1 MKRTVTKISAGAA
14 ALVIAAGTGAATY
27 AALDGGGTT
36 TVAPASSA
44 ATAQSVKD
52 GALTIG
58 EVYDRANASA
68 VEITV
73 TTQAPA
79 QGPMG
84 SGTAQAQGSGFVYD
98 TSGHVITNA
107 HVVDGA
113 ESAKVRFADGKS
125 YDATVVG
132 VDASTDLAVH
142 KVDAPAS
149 ALHPIGL
156 ADSSQVA
163 VGDVVVAIG
172 SPFGLENSVTAGIVS
187 ALGRSMQAP
196 NGYTITGAIQT
207 DAAINHGNSGGPLL
221 DLDGKVVG
229 VNAQIESES
238 GGNDGVG
245 FAIPSSTVAS
255 IVGQIVDGGAVEHAY
270 LGVSVT
276 EATGGNGGRAARPGA
291 KRHSRREGGAA
302 GRRRRHRRRRRHGR
316 FGRGAPVG
324 DRREEAGRPRDRRLS
339 PERRASHRHR
349 DAGHE
354 AVLTGARGD
363 ATMDDETHMRDETT
377 LTRRNSLLGLGG
389 IAAAALG
396 AGGVLAALDGDDAEA
411 ASNGPAAV
419 ASGLVTCVLT
429 PEMTEGPYYLD
440 GDKLRR
446 DIREGRPGTRLDLA
460 TTVVDVSTCKPIKGG
475 LVDIWHCDA
484 GGTYS
489 GFAQEGTDGDT
500 FMRGIQRTTKTGL
513 ATFVTVYPGWYSG
526 RTVHIH
532 VQVSL
537 GGNVLHT
544 GQLFFPEALTDT
556 VYRRTPYNRRPGRD
570 TRNATDSIF
579 RNGGSKSMLKLAK
592 TKTGYA
598 ARITMGVSRS

>member
-113 ESAKVRFADGKS
+113 ESVKVRFADGKS

-132 VDASTDLAVH
+132 VDASTDLAVL

-149 ALHPIGL
+149 ALHPIEL

-196 NGYTITGAIQT
+196 NGYTITGADPDRRRDQPRQLGRP
-207 DAAINHGNSGGPLL
+207 AARPRRQGRRRQRA
-221 DLDGKVVG
+221 DRERVG
-229 VNAQIESES
+229 RQRRRRLR
-238 GGNDGVG
+238 D
-245 FAIPSSTVAS
+245 P
-255 IVGQIVDGGAVEHAY
+255 VEHRRLDRRPDRRRRRGRAR
-270 LGVSVT
+270 LPRRVRDRGDRRH
-276 EATGGNGGRAARPGA
+276 GGRAARPGA
-291 KRHSRREGGAA
+291 RAA
-302 GRRRRHRRRRRHGR
+302 
-316 FGRGAPVG
+316 APAAKAGLQAG
-324 DRREEAGRPRDRRLS
+324 DVVTAVDGDTV
-339 PERRASHRHR
+339 AS
-349 DAGHE
+349 
-354 AVLTGARGD
+354 
-363 ATMDDETHMRDETT
+363 
-377 LTRRNSLLGLGG
+377 
-389 IAAAALG
+389 AAALQS
-396 AGGVLAALDGDDAEA
+396 AIDAKKPGDRVIVDYLR
-411 ASNGPAAV
+411 NGERRT
-419 ASGLVTCVLT
+419 VTVT
-429 PEMTEGPYYLD
+429 
-440 GDKLRR
+440 
-446 DIREGRPGTRLDLA
+446 LA
-460 TTVVDVSTCKPIKGG
+460 T
-475 LVDIWHCDA
+475 
-484 GGTYS
+484 
-489 GFAQEGTDGDT
+489 
-500 FMRGIQRTTKTGL
+500 
-513 ATFVTVYPGWYSG
+513 
-526 RTVHIH
+526 
-532 VQVSL
+532 
-537 GGNVLHT
+537 
-544 GQLFFPEALTDT
+544 
-556 VYRRTPYNRRPGRD
+556 RP
-570 TRNATDSIF
+570 S
-579 RNGGSKSMLKLAK
+579 
-592 TKTGYA
+592 
-598 ARITMGVSRS
+598 

>member
-1 MKRTVTKISAGAA
+1 MKHTVTKLSAGAA
-14 ALVIAAGTGAATY
+14 ALVLAAGTGAATY
-27 AALDGGGTT
+27 AALDDGGTT
-36 TVAPASSA
+36 TVAPASS

-58 EVYDRANASA
+58 EVYDRANASV

-79 QGPMG
+79 EGPMG
-84 SGTAQAQGSGFVYD
+84 SGTAQAQGSGFVSD

-107 HVVDGA
+107 HVVEGA
-113 ESAKVRFADGKS
+113 QSAKVRFADGKS

-132 VDASTDLAVH
+132 VDASTDLAVL

-149 ALHPIGL
+149 ALHPIQL

-276 EATGGNGGRAARPGA
+276 EATGGTAGAQLAQVRSGTPAAN
-291 KRHSRREGGAA
+291 A
-302 GRRRRHRRRRRHGR
+302 GLQ
-316 FGRGAPVG
+316 AG
-324 DRREEAGRPRDRRLS
+324 DVVTAVDGDTV
-339 PERRASHRHR
+339 AS
-349 DAGHE
+349 
-354 AVLTGARGD
+354 
-363 ATMDDETHMRDETT
+363 
-377 LTRRNSLLGLGG
+377 
-389 IAAAALG
+389 AAALQS
-396 AGGVLAALDGDDAEA
+396 AIDAKKPGDRVIVDYVR
-411 ASNGPAAV
+411 NGEHR
-419 ASGLVTCVLT
+419 SVTVT
-429 PEMTEGPYYLD
+429 
-440 GDKLRR
+440 
-446 DIREGRPGTRLDLA
+446 LA
-460 TTVVDVSTCKPIKGG
+460 T
-475 LVDIWHCDA
+475 
-484 GGTYS
+484 
-489 GFAQEGTDGDT
+489 
-500 FMRGIQRTTKTGL
+500 
-513 ATFVTVYPGWYSG
+513 
-526 RTVHIH
+526 
-532 VQVSL
+532 
-537 GGNVLHT
+537 
-544 GQLFFPEALTDT
+544 
-556 VYRRTPYNRRPGRD
+556 RP
-570 TRNATDSIF
+570 S
-579 RNGGSKSMLKLAK
+579 
-592 TKTGYA
+592 
-598 ARITMGVSRS
+598 